1 MKQQVKDQEYNDIN
15 KQEERESAVLWV
27 IGTVLA
33 FSLLQYL
40 TTG

>member
-40 TTG
+40 ATG